1 MRKVLSVIIVLF
13 SAIAAFA
20 QGRGFNPFDSY
31 GHCFEYAEG
40 KKTFAVALDHNDS
53 TVVINHYQKKGKRWK
68 NYGKPSVFPFE
79 LFGSDV
85 LADKCDTV
93 ALVKVDDKDC
103 LLYSYLTSHGD
114 GEYSY
119 FLSLYGIDDY
129 SLSTLVFTGKDI
141 SSGKGGFSPSDFR
154 LEGQSRSEAVGDGQ
168 NARIDF
174 LRELMSADGRLVV
187 LSRSDYLSDKYIAW
201 WLESNPRALNGAG
214 TIEFGTISE
223 DCSIYKA
230 FNKAKKDK
238 EGRLEAAVCDVRGYS
253 VVVVKN
259 DKTSSYLLVWAEP
272 ACQNRKTDR
281 FLSRV
286 YFQDQNTLALFFYK
300 GKSTFKY
307 RINLHTRTLRR

>member
-1 MRKVLSVIIVLF
+1 MRKVLLVIIVLF
-13 SAIAAFA
+13 SALGAFA

-31 GHCFEYAEG
+31 EHCFEYGEG
-40 KKTFAVALDHNDS
+40 KKTFAVALDPKDS
-53 TVVINHYQKKGKRWK
+53 TVVINHYQKKGKKWK
-68 NYGKPSVFPFE
+68 NYGKPSVFPIE

-85 LADKCDTV
+85 LVDKCDTV
-93 ALVKVDDKDC
+93 SLVKVDDRNC
-103 LLYSYLTSHGD
+103 LLYSYVVAHGD
-114 GEYSY
+114 REYSY

-129 SLSTLVFTGKDI
+129 TLSTLVFTGKDI
-141 SSGKGGFSPSDFR
+141 SSRKDGFSPANFR
-154 LEGQSRSEAVGDGQ
+154 LEGQSRSEAVGDEQ
-168 NARIDF
+168 KARIDYLQRVIASDERF
-174 LRELMSADGRLVV
+174 VV
-187 LSRSDYLSDKYIAW
+187 LSRSDYLSDRYIAW
-201 WLESNPRALNGAG
+201 WLESNPKALSGAR

-223 DCSIYKA
+223 ECSIYKA
-230 FNKAKKDK
+230 FNKAKKDT

-281 FLSRV
+281 FLSKV

-307 RINLHTRTLRR
+307 RINLHTRALRR